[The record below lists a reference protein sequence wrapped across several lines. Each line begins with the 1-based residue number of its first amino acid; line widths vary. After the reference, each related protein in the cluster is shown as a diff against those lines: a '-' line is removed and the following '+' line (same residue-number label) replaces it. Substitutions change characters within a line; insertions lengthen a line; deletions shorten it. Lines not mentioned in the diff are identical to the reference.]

1 MGEVAFP
8 REKHTNRLSIGQTI
22 SPENIHAGRTIWTGQ
37 VLLRNAIII
46 SEKKEVMSMIASKR
60 YIGKDRCNKL

>member
-22 SPENIHAGRTIWTGQ
+22 SPENIHAGITIWTGQ
-37 VLLRNAIII
+37 VVLRNAIIT
-46 SEKKEVMSMIASKR
+46 SEKRGHEYDSKQGEVHRRKGQM
-60 YIGKDRCNKL
+60 